1 MVIIRRLC
9 NESTSLQRQGQLALW
24 APIQGQEAAQ
34 IGAGRALAPM
44 DFTFPTYR
52 EHGIA
57 WCRGVPPENMLRLF
71 RAVSNGGWDPQ
82 KYRHSVPTVVL
93 GSQTLHAVGYAMGI
107 QRDGAEEAAMA
118 FFGDGASS
126 QGDVL
131 EAFVWA
137 ASFNAPGRVL
147 PVRTTSGASRRR
159 RRCSPRFRSIT
170 ARTASASRACAST
183 ATTCSRSTRSPKR
196 ALDSARVG
204 GGPTLIEAYTYRM
217 GAHTTSDDPT
227 RYRIDAEVEVWKHRD
242 PVERVKALLV
252 HEYKVKNR
260 TSTKVAAEAET
271 MALKLREDVLVHDR
285 PDPITMFDNAYAAPH
300 PLIEE
305 GRREMIDLGIS
316 GGSSDGHA
324 TMTMA
329 KALNE
334 GLRRAMEKNKKVL
347 LDGRGHRQARRRLSH
362 HRRTAEGLRRGPRHR
377 LAAGRV
383 GDRRHRGRP
392 RDPRLP
398 RGGEIQFD
406 GFVYPAFDQIVSQVA
421 KLHKRSDGAY
431 NMAWSSASPSRAASG
446 RSSTTPRAPSRTS
459 PRPPACVSCRAR
471 RRTTRTG

>member
-1 MVIIRRLC
+1 MIDEELVQLLTPEGERVENSEYESTLNGDEIFGFYRDMVIIRRLC

-34 IGAGRALAPM
+34 IGAGRALKPM

-137 ASFNAPGRVL
+137 ASFNAPVVFFCQNNQWGISTPSSVQSKIPLYHRAHGFGFPGVRVDGNDVL
-147 PVRTTSGASRRR
+147 AVYEVS
-159 RRCSPRFRSIT
+159 
-170 ARTASASRACAST
+170 
-183 ATTCSRSTRSPKR
+183 KR
-196 ALDSARVG
+196 ALDAARVG
-204 GGPTLIEAYTYRM
+204 GGPTLIEAYTYRI

-252 HEYKVKNR
+252 REYKVKNVDFDD
-260 TSTKVAAEAET
+260 VAAEAET
-271 MALKLREDVLVHDR
+271 MALQLREDVLAMSR

-300 PLIEE
+300 PLIDE
-305 GRREMIDLGIS
+305 GRREMIELGVS
-316 GGSSDGHA
+316 GGE
-324 TMTMA
+324 
-329 KALNE
+329 L
-334 GLRRAMEKNKKVL
+334 
-347 LDGRGHRQARRRLSH
+347 
-362 HRRTAEGLRRGPRHR
+362 
-377 LAAGRV
+377 
-383 GDRRHRGRP
+383 
-392 RDPRLP
+392 
-398 RGGEIQFD
+398 
-406 GFVYPAFDQIVSQVA
+406 
-421 KLHKRSDGAY
+421 
-431 NMAWSSASPSRAASG
+431 
-446 RSSTTPRAPSRTS
+446 
-459 PRPPACVSCRAR
+459 
-471 RRTTRTG
+471 

>member
-1 MVIIRRLC
+1 MIDEELVQLLTPEGERVENAEYESTLNGDEIFALYRDMVIIRRLC

-34 IGAGRALAPM
+34 IGAGRALDPM

-93 GSQTLHAVGYAMGI
+93 GSQCLHAVGYAMGI
-107 QRDGAEEAAMA
+107 QRDGAEEASMA

-126 QGDVL
+126 QGDVM

-137 ASFNAPGRVL
+137 ASFNAPVVFFCQNNQWGISTPSSVQSKIPLYHRAHGFGFPGVRVDGNDVL
-147 PVRTTSGASRRR
+147 AVYEVT
-159 RRCSPRFRSIT
+159 
-170 ARTASASRACAST
+170 
-183 ATTCSRSTRSPKR
+183 KR

-204 GGPTLIEAYTYRM
+204 GGPTLIEAYTYRI

-252 HEYKVKNR
+252 REYKVKN
-260 TSTKVAAEAET
+260 TDFDAVNEEADA
-271 MALKLREDVLVHDR
+271 MALQLREDVLAMSR

-300 PLIEE
+300 PLVDE

-316 GGSSDGHA
+316 GG
-324 TMTMA
+324 
-329 KALNE
+329 AL
-334 GLRRAMEKNKKVL
+334 
-347 LDGRGHRQARRRLSH
+347 
-362 HRRTAEGLRRGPRHR
+362 
-377 LAAGRV
+377 
-383 GDRRHRGRP
+383 
-392 RDPRLP
+392 
-398 RGGEIQFD
+398 
-406 GFVYPAFDQIVSQVA
+406 
-421 KLHKRSDGAY
+421 
-431 NMAWSSASPSRAASG
+431 
-446 RSSTTPRAPSRTS
+446 
-459 PRPPACVSCRAR
+459 
-471 RRTTRTG
+471 